1 MTIMRMTLA
10 ASLLLAVAAAHV
22 ASPQD
27 KSAGAEDKAP
37 ASQPASAPS
46 SGAPVD
52 PEKLKQLLPETLGG
66 LKRLEA
72 KGEQTEFAKM
82 KTSKASASY
91 AGKELSK
98 PETPRIE
105 LLISDPSADKSALK
119 SLRSIAKTKVEE
131 ENDKGFRKS
140 LKIHDQPAIQ
150 QYTNDDKSGMLQV
163 VVAERFYIVLTTHNL
178 TADEFKKVGDELKIK
193 ELAALK

>member
-1 MTIMRMTLA
+1 MKLIRTTLA
-10 ASLLLAVAAAHV
+10 ASVLFAAVYV
-22 ASPQD
+22 ASAQD
-27 KSAGAEDKAP
+27 KSAGAKDKA
-37 ASQPASAPS
+37 ATSQPASAPTS
-46 SGAPVD
+46 AAPVD
-52 PEKLKQLLPETLGG
+52 PEKLKQLLPETFGG

-72 KGEQTEFAKM
+72 KGEQTELAGM

-91 AGKELSK
+91 VGKDLSK

-119 SLRSIAKTKVEE
+119 SLRSIAKTKVDE

-150 QYTNDDKSGMLQV
+150 QYTSADKSGMLQV
-163 VVAERFYIVLTTHNL
+163 IVAERFYIVLTTHNF
-178 TADEFKKVGDELKIK
+178 TADEFKKVGDELKIE